1 MGGLNVLR
9 PKRLVAASGTDEVK
23 DEGALEIED
32 SNIQRPDPL
41 GRAPAR
47 EPSGPVVECEACLHL
62 AAGAVT
68 FVAVLREHRLDA
80 ILEKL
85 T

>member
-1 MGGLNVLR
+1 LR

-41 GRAPAR
+41 GRA
-47 EPSGPVVECEACLHL
+47 
-62 AAGAVT
+62 
-68 FVAVLREHRLDA
+68 
-80 ILEKL
+80 L
-85 T
+85 TP